1 MPNLENDMEITLDG
15 GTDHVVVRTQLTST
29 VAHMKEV
36 WSDYINQGRD
46 MIDVRPK
53 RQFLKASLKTN
64 YVTITRLRTS
74 STD

>member
-46 MIDVRPK
+46 MIDVRPI
-53 RQFLKASLKTN
+53 RQIFKPSLKNN
-64 YVTITRLRTS
+64 YVIFTRFRS
-74 STD
+74 PSG

>member
-46 MIDVRPK
+46 MIVVR
-53 RQFLKASLKTN
+53 LKTN
-64 YVTITRLRTS
+64 L
-74 STD
+74 

>member
-46 MIDVRPK
+46 MIDVRPI
-53 RQFLKASLKTN
+53 RQFFKPSLKTN
-64 YVTITRLRTS
+64 YVIF
-74 STD
+74 